1 MGSKSGKGSK
11 RLNNTR
17 LAHKSAS
24 TIDHSSVAEKQYM
37 PEALQL
43 FLF

>member
-1 MGSKSGKGSK
+1 MGRKSGERSKG
-11 RLNNTR
+11 LNNTR
-17 LAHKSAS
+17 LTHKSAS

-37 PEALQL
+37 PEALQF